1 MITLYTIVF
10 VLLNFI
16 VLIRG
21 VSDGIEKTAKILMPL
36 LFICLIGIVIRN
48 LTLAGASEGIRFY
61 LEPDFSKITT
71 KLFIEVLGQV
81 FFCTIIRI
89 YSDAYPIIIFKQ
101 TRKSSQNCSYHRNL
115 KYHNSNFSRSYDISF
130 IIYS

>member
-21 VSDGIEKTAKILMPL
+21 VFDSIEKTAKILMPL

-48 LTLAGASEGIRFY
+48 LTLASASEGIRFY

-71 KLFIEVLGQV
+71 KLFIEVLG
-81 FFCTIIRI
+81 
-89 YSDAYPIIIFKQ
+89 
-101 TRKSSQNCSYHRNL
+101 
-115 KYHNSNFSRSYDISF
+115 
-130 IIYS
+130 